1 MKQDVDTESLQ
12 KTGLILAIFQL
23 LHTALTCR
31 KEAAIPNYSVK
42 KKCVPLMCF
51 ALLKEAIYVE
61 SIVSVWSRQSWNA
74 WVYIKDYCENMTRHE
89 IWPKRFISAIQK
101 LKARLSEQ
109 RKRLCNGFF
118 WGFILQLQNACALHP
133 SLETITSAV
142 QHSMVY
148 IFSSY
153 CFLCSILFQPRGGR
167 NIHACFEDHKNMIR
181 RLNSAQNYWWESQH
195 MALTELSRSQ
205 TFEKIF

>member
-61 SIVSVWSRQSWNA
+61 SIVSV
-74 WVYIKDYCENMTRHE
+74 
-89 IWPKRFISAIQK
+89 
-101 LKARLSEQ
+101 
-109 RKRLCNGFF
+109 
-118 WGFILQLQNACALHP
+118 
-133 SLETITSAV
+133 
-142 QHSMVY
+142 
-148 IFSSY
+148 
-153 CFLCSILFQPRGGR
+153 
-167 NIHACFEDHKNMIR
+167 
-181 RLNSAQNYWWESQH
+181 
-195 MALTELSRSQ
+195 
-205 TFEKIF
+205 